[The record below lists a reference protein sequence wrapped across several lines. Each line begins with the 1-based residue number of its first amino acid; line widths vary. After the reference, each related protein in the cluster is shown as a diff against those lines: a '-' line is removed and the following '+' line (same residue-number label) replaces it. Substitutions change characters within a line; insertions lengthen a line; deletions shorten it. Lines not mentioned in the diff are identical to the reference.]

1 MDKLLYGVGLNDYD
15 GKVNINGKISKFY
28 KVWQSMLSRC
38 YDFKYHSRYPAY
50 IDCSVCKEWHS
61 LTAFKKWFDEN
72 YIEGYELDKNILIEG
87 NRIYSPETC
96 CFVPKEINRLF
107 ENKSKKLYCN
117 RQLPIGIQFDK
128 HRGKYLAEITV
139 KGKRKH
145 IGRFDT
151 IDEAYE
157 CREIERKY
165 LISKLIEEYYGSNK
179 ITRKVYEAIKNRI

>member
-1 MDKLLYGVGLNDYD
+1 M
-15 GKVNINGKISKFY
+15 
-28 KVWQSMLSRC
+28 
-38 YDFKYHSRYPAY
+38 
-50 IDCSVCKEWHS
+50 
-61 LTAFKKWFDEN
+61 
-72 YIEGYELDKNILIEG
+72 
-87 NRIYSPETC
+87 YSPETC

-117 RQLPIGIQFDK
+117 RQLHIGIQFDK